1 MGNKIS
7 RAANDC
13 LDRDPALPRPESGNQ
28 EALDEAAQ
36 RKQFT
41 RLKLAIPSP
50 NFSPSSAP
58 LSSTSSSSS
67 KTLRQ
72 QSTDTDG
79 ASSPKVDE
87 SDMVLPGPFQVTD
100 VQYLPLCAVSR
111 SEPSTITKAILD
123 VTNIPRPSPPVS
135 RQTSVLS
142 SSRPPS
148 SLSWDQRS
156 SSQLSSS
163 GSLVR
168 RPHPLFPTQSDL
180 NLRVPAP
187 PLQAIHFACYHAHKR
202 MLCSRNI
209 HHPLPCMACGVEDQ
223 KVRWRCVWCCLRI
236 CTDCMDCLNKDSGRN
251 LAVLLK
257 DINRKAQQGQRCHRN
272 NSVAGSGSLLE
283 EASTDIESLAS
294 RG

>member
-7 RAANDC
+7 RAANDS
-13 LDRDPALPRPESGNQ
+13 LDRGPALPRPESGNQ
-28 EALDEAAQ
+28 ETLNEATQ

-41 RLKLAIPSP
+41 KPKFAISSR

-79 ASSPKVDE
+79 ASSPKVE
-87 SDMVLPGPFQVTD
+87 EFDMALPTPFQVTD
-100 VQYLPLCAVSR
+100 VQYLPICAVSR
-111 SEPSTITKAILD
+111 SEPSTTTKAILD
-123 VTNIPRPSPPVS
+123 ATNIPRPSSPVS

-148 SLSWDQRS
+148 SLSWDQHS

-168 RPHPLFPTQSDL
+168 RPHPLFPIQSDL

-187 PLQAIHFACYHAHKR
+187 PLQAIHFACYHSHKR

-236 CTDCMDCLNKDSGRN
+236 CTECMDYLNKDSGRN

-257 DINRKAQQGQRCHRN
+257 DINKRAQQGQGYHRN
-272 NSVAGSGSLLE
+272 NFMARSGSLLK
-283 EASTDIESLAS
+283 EASRDIESLGNS
-294 RG
+294 G